1 MFSID
6 ANLQHVK
13 QAVTSAENRAF
24 SLATRA
30 AASATTI
37 VAVAKTKSANRV
49 REAFAAGQR
58 DFGEN
63 YVQEGCA
70 KIGELADLRRQMVWH
85 FIGSLQS
92 NKAKEIAS
100 HFDWVHGVDRKKI
113 ADVLSAHRMA
123 AKLAPLN
130 VCIQVNVSGETS
142 KSGAQPADTLAL
154 AQHVSTLPGLAL
166 RGLMTIIENTPDE
179 ATQRAQFRTMRELL
193 SLIQRELGQS
203 GHNLAQNSMPMLDTL
218 SMGMSQDFAI
228 AIEEGATLVR
238 IGSAIF
244 GARN

>member
-24 SLATRA
+24 SLATRV
-30 AASATTI
+30 ATSTTTL
-37 VAVAKTKSANRV
+37 VAVSKTKPADRV

-70 KIGELADLRRQMVWH
+70 KIGELADLRHQIVWH

-92 NKAKEIAS
+92 NKAKEVAAD
-100 HFDWVHGVDRKKI
+100 FDWVHGVDRKKI
-113 ADVLSAHRMA
+113 ADVLSTHRMA

-130 VCIQVNVSGETS
+130 VCIQVNVSGESS
-142 KSGAQPADTLAL
+142 KSGALPGDALAL
-154 AQHVSTLPGLAL
+154 AQHVSILPGLAL

-179 ATQRAQFRTMRELL
+179 ATQRTQFRTMRELL
-193 SLIQRELGQS
+193 IFIQSELGQF
-203 GHNLAQNSMPMLDTL
+203 GQNQAQNSTPMLDTL